1 MGYSPELGIQYR
13 VTWTARKRR
22 VKRVPDKKSS
32 GLLLCSKHCKLFIK
46 PLNSA
51 TTADKALFPS
61 VKRVTTATDIQ
72 VQIMSASRT
81 CFNHITARAGC
92 SNFSIGWV
100 DIFFHTSSPF
110 IQNIDNGLS
119 SKHYSKIVCQKIAH
133 IIPNLALGYKADPEG
148 PTAIRR
154 GSSLQALS
162 AGSIVKTVLSVGN
175 CPVFDNAV

>member
-22 VKRVPDKKSS
+22 VNRVPDKKSS

-51 TTADKALFPS
+51 TTANEALFPS

-119 SKHYSKIVCQKIAH
+119 SKHYSKIVRQKIAR
-133 IIPNLALGYKADPEG
+133 IIPNPDLGCKADPEA
-148 PTAIRR
+148 PTTIQSNNHTKATDR
-154 GSSLQALS
+154 S
-162 AGSIVKTVLSVGN
+162 
-175 CPVFDNAV
+175 P